1 MSKEE
6 IRLEINNILDGFSEE
21 ALREFLV
28 LLKELTT
35 PDEPA

>member
-6 IRLEINNILDGFSEE
+6 IRLEINNILDSFSEE
-21 ALREFLV
+21 ALSELLV
-28 LLKELTT
+28 LLKGLTE